1 MTAVETTVGG
11 PSVHPAPRV
20 TIATPPPAQPSAL
33 ADVTV
38 VVPTKNE
45 QANIGAFLDSLPP
58 QVRLVVVDASTDDT
72 RSLIRARRPHHTTVI
87 ESDAHIAE
95 ARQIGAQAC
104 TTSWLLFTDADVTFC
119 PHYFTNLAALT
130 VVPGT
135 GGVVGQKLSLDD
147 HQRHYAF
154 ISGWQGR
161 LTRIGIPAASGSNML
176 ISRVAL
182 EACGGFDPTLRV
194 NEDTE
199 IMFRVRRAGFVVA
212 HAADLVV
219 HARDHR
225 RLTRGTTRKTVHSVV
240 RSSLLFTGLLPR
252 TVRSSDWGY
261 WT

>member
-1 MTAVETTVGG
+1 MTSLDILADERFVAAS
-11 PSVHPAPRV
+11 P
-20 TIATPPPAQPSAL
+20 TITLATPPPEPSAL
-33 ADVTV
+33 ADVAV

-45 QANIGAFLDSLPP
+45 RDNIVAFLASLPDEIP
-58 QVRLVVVDASTDDT
+58 LVVVDASTDDT
-72 RSLIRARRPHHTTVI
+72 RDIIRARRPRNTTII
-87 ESDAHIAE
+87 ESDAHISE
-95 ARQIGAQAC
+95 ARQIGAEAC
-104 TTSWLLFTDADVTFC
+104 DASWLLFTDADVVFC
-119 PHYFTNLAALT
+119 PEYFTNLLAKT

-147 HQRHYAF
+147 HQRYYAF

-199 IMFRVRRAGFVVA
+199 IMFRVRRSGFVVG
-212 HAADLVV
+212 HADDLVV
-219 HARDHR
+219 YARDHR
-225 RLTRGTTRKTVHSVV
+225 RLTKGTTRKTVHSVV
-240 RSSLLFTGLLPR
+240 RSGLLLTGLFPK